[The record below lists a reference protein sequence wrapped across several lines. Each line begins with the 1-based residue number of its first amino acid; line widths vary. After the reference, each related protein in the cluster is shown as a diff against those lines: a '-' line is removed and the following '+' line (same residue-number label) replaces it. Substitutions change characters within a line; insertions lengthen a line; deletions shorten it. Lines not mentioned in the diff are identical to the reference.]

1 MSHGAARCPR
11 TLALLSCAALALLGS
26 APARAAIASCNVSAV
41 GVAFGTYTP
50 LQAAPLDVSGTINIA
65 CAGVTGR
72 NTVTIDLSTGAS
84 NSYVNRTMS
93 TGTATLSYN
102 LLLRRRSQPG
112 LGQRHGRERRGQ
124 HRHPPPR
131 AERVA
136 TGIWFRGGGPGS
148 GAGQLRRHHHGDREL
163 LSGGPNLRA

>member
-102 LLLRRRSQPG
+102 LYYDAAHSQVWGNGTGGSVEGSTVIRRRAPSASLPVYG
-112 LGQRHGRERRGQ
+112 SVAAGQD
-124 HRHPPPR
+124 P
-131 AERVA
+131 A
-136 TGIWFRGGGPGS
+136 PGS
-148 GAGQLRRHHHGDREL
+148 YADTITVTV
-163 LSGGPNLRA
+163 NY

>member
-26 APARAAIASCNVSAV
+26 APARAAIASCTVSAV

-102 LLLRRRSQPG
+102 LYYDAAHSQVWGNGTGGSVEGSTVIRRRAPSASLPVYG
-112 LGQRHGRERRGQ
+112 SVAAGQD
-124 HRHPPPR
+124 P
-131 AERVA
+131 A
-136 TGIWFRGGGPGS
+136 PGS
-148 GAGQLRRHHHGDREL
+148 YAD
-163 LSGGPNLRA
+163 SITVTVNY

>member
-102 LLLRRRSQPG
+102 LYYDAAHSQVWGNGTGGSVEGSTVIRRRAPSASLPVYG
-112 LGQRHGRERRGQ
+112 SVAAGQD
-124 HRHPPPR
+124 P
-131 AERVA
+131 A
-136 TGIWFRGGGPGS
+136 PGS
-148 GAGQLRRHHHGDREL
+148 YAD
-163 LSGGPNLRA
+163 SITVTVNY